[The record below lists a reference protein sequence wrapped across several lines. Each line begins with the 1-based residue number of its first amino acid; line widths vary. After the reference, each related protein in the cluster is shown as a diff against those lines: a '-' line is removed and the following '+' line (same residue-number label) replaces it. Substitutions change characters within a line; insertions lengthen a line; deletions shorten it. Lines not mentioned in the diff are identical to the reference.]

1 MGILGV
7 LEKVVISVNKM
18 SKNSRV
24 KLNAQK
30 DFEEQAQLRD
40 LCMQVLTI

>member
-24 KLNAQK
+24 KLNEQK
-30 DFEEQAQLRD
+30 DF
-40 LCMQVLTI
+40 